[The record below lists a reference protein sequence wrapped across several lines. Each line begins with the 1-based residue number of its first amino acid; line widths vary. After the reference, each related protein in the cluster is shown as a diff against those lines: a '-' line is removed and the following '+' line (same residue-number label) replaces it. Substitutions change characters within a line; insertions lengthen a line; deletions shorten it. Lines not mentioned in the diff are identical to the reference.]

1 MENEI
6 KQITTIISSLPDG
19 MMLSIIPENT
29 EADQQT
35 RLKKVAV
42 YIETNLEKK
51 V

>member
-1 MENEI
+1 MKNDV
-6 KQITTIISSLPDG
+6 KQITTMISSLPDG

-29 EADQQT
+29 EEDQQT